1 MLGKTLIRLF
11 RLLVTTKQILFMKHY
26 DAIIIGAGQAGTPL
40 AKKLAEAGK
49 KTAIV
54 EKRLVGGTCIN
65 DGCTPTKAMI
75 ASARAVYQAKNASD
89 LGVEIG
95 NVKINFKKIKQ
106 RKDDIVKQFRESSEK
121 GINNTKGL
129 QLIFGTAKF
138 SGEKELTIA
147 LNDGGEE
154 KITADLIFI
163 NTGAKTAI
171 PEIEGLDTI
180 DYLTS
185 TTILDL
191 EAVPEHL
198 VVIGGN
204 YIGLEFG
211 QMFNRFGSKIT
222 ILEKSSGI
230 IAKEDQDISSALT
243 EILTNEKIEIITDAK
258 VNKISRDKKQIQIA
272 VESGKT
278 KKNIIASHLLI
289 AAGRIPQTADLGL
302 ENCGVKLDDRG
313 HILVNEKLE
322 TNIKGIYALGDV
334 KGGPAFTHIAY
345 NDYTIVYRNLIEG
358 TNYSIHDRPVPYCM
372 FTDPQLGRIGI
383 SEKEAKEQKLNYE
396 VAVLPMAYVA
406 RGIETNETLG
416 LMKAV
421 VDVDTK
427 KILGAAILASEGGE
441 IMSVLQMAMEGGIT
455 YDQIRYCV
463 FAHPTYTESLNNLFM
478 KIHK

>member
-1 MLGKTLIRLF
+1 
-11 RLLVTTKQILFMKHY
+11 MKHY

-49 KTAIV
+49 KTAII

-65 DGCTPTKAMI
+65 DGCTPTKAMV
-75 ASARAVYQAKNASD
+75 ASARAAYQARKAAE

-95 NVKINFKKIKQ
+95 SVKINFKKIKQ

-138 SGEKELTIA
+138 SGEKELTIS

-171 PEIEGLDTI
+171 PDIEGLNEI

-185 TTILDL
+185 TTILELD
-191 EAVPEHL
+191 AVPAHL

-222 ILEKSSGI
+222 ILEKSSSI
-230 IAKEDQDISSALT
+230 IAREDQDISSALT
-243 EILTNEKIEIITDAK
+243 EILTNEKIEIITD
-258 VNKISRDKKQIQIA
+258 VKIDKITNDKKQLHITLQ
-272 VESGKT
+272 SGKT
-278 KKNIIASHLLI
+278 KKNITASHILI

-358 TNYSIHDRPVPYCM
+358 TDYTINDRPVPYCM

-383 SEKEAKEQKLNYE
+383 SEKEAKEQNLNYE
-396 VAVLPMAYVA
+396 VAVLPMSYVA

-421 VDVDTK
+421 VDTDTK

-455 YDQIRYCV
+455 YDRIRYCV

>member
-1 MLGKTLIRLF
+1 
-11 RLLVTTKQILFMKHY
+11 MKHY

-49 KTAIV
+49 KTAII

-65 DGCTPTKAMI
+65 DGCTPTKAMV
-75 ASARAVYQAKNASD
+75 ASARAVYQAKKAVE

-95 NVKINFKKIKQ
+95 SVKINFKKIKQ

-147 LNDGGEE
+147 LNGGGEE
-154 KITADLIFI
+154 KVTADLIFI

-171 PEIEGLDTI
+171 PDIKGLNEI

-185 TTILDL
+185 TTILELD
-191 EAVPEHL
+191 EVPEHL

-222 ILEKSSGI
+222 IMEKSSSI
-230 IAKEDQDISSALT
+230 IAKEDPDISSALT
-243 EILTNEKIEIITDAK
+243 EILTDEKIEIITHVK
-258 VNKISRDKKQIQIA
+258 VDKITKDKNQLQIA
-272 VESGKT
+272 IESGKT
-278 KKNIIASHLLI
+278 KKNITASHLLI

-302 ENCGVKLDDRG
+302 EKCGVKLDDKG

-358 TNYSIHDRPVPYCM
+358 TDYSINDRPVPYCM

-383 SEKEAKEQKLNYE
+383 SEKEAKEQNLNYE
-396 VAVLPMAYVA
+396 VAVLPMGYVA

-421 VDVDTK
+421 VDTDTK

-455 YDQIRYCV
+455 YDRIRYCV